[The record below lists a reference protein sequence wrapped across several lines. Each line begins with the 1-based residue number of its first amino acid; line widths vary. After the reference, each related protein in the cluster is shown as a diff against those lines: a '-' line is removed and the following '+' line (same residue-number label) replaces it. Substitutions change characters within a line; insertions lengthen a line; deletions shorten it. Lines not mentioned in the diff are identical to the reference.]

1 MSAVD
6 IGALS
11 AKVDTVTNRGVRQA
25 TAGSYTCTVTTTGW
39 HLVRLQAGGGGG
51 TSGFT
56 KRGGSAGMYVEAKHW
71 LVAGTTPNY
80 TVGAGGAVGGAGGNS
95 TFTGPNFTQTAYG
108 GSANLGT
115 NGRLDGNVTDG
126 APAVDQTGGAIGG
139 AHGNL
144 PSANGGYCGCFKGGV
159 GDANGGGGG
168 ASRYAA
174 GGAGGTTGTAGTF
187 GSGGGG
193 GTTGAAG
200 GAGVFEIEFLGST

>member
-1 MSAVD
+1 MSALV
-6 IGALS
+6 IGALG
-11 AKVDTVTNRGVRQA
+11 AKIGAITNRGVRQA
-25 TAGSYTCTVTTTGW
+25 TAGSYTYTVTKTGW
-39 HLVRLQAGGGGG
+39 HIVRLQGGGGG
-51 TSGFT
+51 GQSGFS
-56 KRGGSAGMYVEAKHW
+56 KRGGSAGMFVEAKHW
-71 LVAGTTPNY
+71 LVAATTPAY
-80 TVGAGGAVGGAGGNS
+80 TVGAGGAVGGTGGNS

-115 NGRLDGNVTDG
+115 NGRLDDNVTDG

-200 GAGVFEIEFLGST
+200 GAGVFEIEFIGTN